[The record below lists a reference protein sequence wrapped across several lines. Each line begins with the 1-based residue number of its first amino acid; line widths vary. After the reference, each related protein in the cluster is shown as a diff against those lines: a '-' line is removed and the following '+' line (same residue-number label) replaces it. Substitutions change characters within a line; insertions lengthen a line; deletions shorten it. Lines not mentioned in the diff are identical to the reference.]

1 MPSQF
6 LIVVVS
12 LVIFF
17 ALVLPAM
24 KIIWQYQKGVVF
36 RFGRLVGERGPGLRI
51 IIPYIDKMIK
61 VDMRVETLVVEPQE
75 VITSD
80 NVTVQVDA
88 VIYFQPLNATNTIVK
103 VQSYSKA
110 TSQIAQTTLRSVLG
124 QSELDELLSHRD
136 RINQRLRD
144 IIDAQT
150 EPWG

>member
-6 LIVVVS
+6 LTVVGS

-17 ALVLPAM
+17 ALVLPSV

-51 IIPYIDKMIK
+51 IIPYVDRMIK

-88 VIYFQPLNATNTIVK
+88 VIYFQPLNATDTIVK
-103 VQSYSKA
+103 VQSYGKA

-136 RINQRLRD
+136 RINQRLRE
-144 IIDAQT
+144 IIDSQT
-150 EPWG
+150 EP